1 MSLIRIKS
9 PVIEDGTIVNV
20 DLSPSAAI
28 DFSKLA
34 ALDSA
39 NILVGNSGNVA
50 TKVAV
55 TGDVTINNTGVTAIG
70 NDKVVE
76 AMINNLAVT
85 TGKIADSA
93 VTDLKL
99 ANNAVTSGKI
109 NNNAVTTSKIADSN
123 VTIQKL
129 ANPQYTGFR
138 NRIING
144 DFRVAQR
151 GTSFVAGANNDDSYN
166 LDRWYVLSDGNDVVD
181 ITRTTTDIPANGF
194 SAIALDVET
203 INKKFGIAQI
213 IEQQNCVGLIG
224 GNVTLT
230 FKARV
235 SSVTKLDNIK
245 AAVVAWTG
253 AADAVT
259 SDIISA
265 WGVEGTNPTL
275 ITDAVY
281 ENTPVNLGVSTS
293 YATYS
298 IAANVDAASTKN
310 IIVFIWSDVDDTT
323 LGDFLYITDV
333 QLEPGT
339 VSTPF
344 EVRPVSEELALCQRY
359 YYRSTAS
366 TNADRFGSG
375 FATTTGIAHSL
386 IPFPVTMRSAPVALE
401 QTTTVADYRVFH
413 GATSTTSTVAPSFIT
428 ASPNVATV
436 AITAGAALT
445 VGHGLTIA
453 AATTNAFLGFSAEL

>member
-9 PVIEDGTIVNV
+9 PVIENGTIVNA

-39 NILVGNSGNVA
+39 NILVGNVSNVA
-50 TKVAV
+50 SKVAV
-55 TGDVTINNTGVTAIG
+55 TGDVTINNTGATAIG
-70 NDKVVE
+70 NNKVVE

-85 TGKIADSA
+85 TGKIADGA
-93 VTDLKL
+93 VDNLKL
-99 ANNAVTSGKI
+99 ANNAVSSGKI
-109 NNNAVTTSKIADSN
+109 DSNAVTTTKIADSS
-123 VTIQKL
+123 VTFSKL

-144 DFRVAQR
+144 NFRVAQR
-151 GTSFVAGANNDDSYN
+151 GTSFVAGANNDDTYN

-181 ITRTTTDIPANGF
+181 ITRTTTEIPVGGF

-213 IEQQNCVGLIG
+213 IEQQNCIGMIG

-230 FKARV
+230 FKAKV
-235 SSVTKLDNIK
+235 SSVAKLDNIK

-265 WGVEGTNPTL
+265 WGVEGANPTL

-281 ENTPVNLGVSTS
+281 ENTPVNLAVSTN

-298 IAANVDAASTKN
+298 ITANVDSANAKN
-310 IIVFIWSDVDDTT
+310 IIVFVWSDVDDTT

-333 QLEPGT
+333 QLEPGN
-339 VSTPF
+339 VVTPF
-344 EVRPVSEELALCQRY
+344 EVRPVSEELALCQGIITVLPSAQTQTVLDQVTLLQPESR
-359 YYRSTAS
+359 TLLF
-366 TNADRFGSG
+366 RFL
-375 FATTTGIAHSL
+375 SL
-386 IPFPVTMRSAPVALE
+386 
-401 QTTTVADYRVFH
+401 
-413 GATSTTSTVAPSFIT
+413 
-428 ASPNVATV
+428 
-436 AITAGAALT
+436 
-445 VGHGLTIA
+445 
-453 AATTNAFLGFSAEL
+453 

>member
-1 MSLIRIKS
+1 
-9 PVIEDGTIVNV
+9 
-20 DLSPSAAI
+20 
-28 DFSKLA
+28 
-34 ALDSA
+34 
-39 NILVGNSGNVA
+39 
-50 TKVAV
+50 
-55 TGDVTINNTGVTAIG
+55 
-70 NDKVVE
+70 
-76 AMINNLAVT
+76 MINNLAVT

-109 NNNAVTTSKIADSN
+109 DNNAVTTSKIADSN

-298 IAANVDAASTKN
+298 IAANVDAANAKN

-339 VSTPF
+339 VATPF

-366 TNADRFGSG
+366 TNADRFGGG
-375 FATTTGIAHSL
+375 FNTTTAIAHAL
-386 IPFPVTMRSAPVALE
+386 ISFPVTMRSAPTALE
-401 QTTTVADYRVFH
+401 QTASVADYRVFH
-413 GATSTTSTVAPSFIT
+413 AATSTTSTVAPSFIT
-428 ASPNVATV
+428 ASPNMATV
-436 AITAGAALT
+436 AVTAGTALLA
-445 VGHGLTIA
+445 GQGSAIA